1 MIYGFLIASIQ
12 IIGLIVLCSI
22 VCIHH
27 QIIIGQGFT
36 FCTTAHILRADLSD
50 MIHVCNAKG
59 CKTLS
64 TESAYRTRE
73 IHFLKISS
81 ILILI
86 SLHLCC
92 LILCQ
97 RILPDDRFSIIDTQ
111 AFGRN
116 KVCDLSAFYG
126 DGLAHQNCLFI
137 LLTCTLYCR
146 CCILI
151 QFFFRSIRSDIG
163 SACQH
168 QRIHTAHIHSRIL
181 SVDDNGTAVFL
192 IRWITFKSHCRR
204 GSISIIFFRQG
215 CLASTSGK
223 SQVICN
229 ISLTI

>member
-12 IIGLIVLCSI
+12 IIGLVVLCSI

-59 CKTLS
+59 CKALS
-64 TESAYRTRE
+64 TESAYRTCE

-86 SLHLCC
+86 SLHLRC

-97 RILPDDRFSIIDTQ
+97 WILSDDCFSIIDTQ

-116 KVCDLSAFYG
+116 KVCDLSAFHG

-137 LLTCTLYCR
+137 LLTCILYCR

-151 QFFFRSIRSDIG
+151 QFFLRGIRSDIG
-163 SACQH
+163 TPCQH
-168 QRIHTAHIHSRIL
+168 QRIHATHIHRRIL
-181 SVDDNGTAVFL
+181 SVDDNGTTVFL
-192 IRWITFKSHCRR
+192 IRRISFKSGCRR
-204 GSISIIFFRQG
+204 GSIPIIFLGQ
-215 CLASTSGK
+215 CCPATISGK
-223 SQVICN
+223 GQVICN